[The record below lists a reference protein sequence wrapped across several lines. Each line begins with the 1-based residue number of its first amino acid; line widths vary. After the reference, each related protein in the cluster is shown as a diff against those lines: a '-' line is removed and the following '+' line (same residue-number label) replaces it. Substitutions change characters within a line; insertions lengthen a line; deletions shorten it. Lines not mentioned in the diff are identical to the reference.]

1 MERQVL
7 TVKDVAE
14 QLGIG
19 INQAYSACERGQI
32 PTVRFGRRWLIPK
45 PAFQQWLE
53 FSGIEGQDSG
63 GRHERKI

>member
-1 MERQVL
+1 MDRQVL
-7 TVKDVAE
+7 TVKDVAQ

-45 PAFQQWLE
+45 TAFQQWLHA
-53 FSGIEGQDSG
+53 SGTEQQGSG
-63 GRHERKI
+63 VSHDAKI

>member
-7 TVKDVAE
+7 TVKDIAE

-45 PAFQQWLE
+45 TAFHQWLQA
-53 FSGIEGQDSG
+53 SGTENQNVGARD
-63 GRHERKI
+63 EKKI